1 MLTAEN
7 VHAKV
12 LKSATLVDQ
21 IEETIEKQLRSQW
34 ALKMAVSEEADICH
48 DWGEWKC
55 WYWWKASKIYPKS
68 EEGIQKCQFMNNL
81 QKFISN
87 NI

>member
-12 LKSATLVDQ
+12 LKSATLVGQ
-21 IEETIEKQLRSQW
+21 IEETIEKQFQSQW

-48 DWGEWKC
+48 
-55 WYWWKASKIYPKS
+55 Y
-68 EEGIQKCQFMNNL
+68 
-81 QKFISN
+81 
-87 NI
+87 

>member
-21 IEETIEKQLRSQW
+21 IEETIEKQFQSQQ
-34 ALKMAVSEEADICH
+34 ALKMSVSEGADICH
-48 DWGEWKC
+48 YWGEWKC
-55 WYWWKASKIYPKS
+55 LYWWKASEMYPKS
-68 EEGIQKCQFMNNL
+68 EEGIQKCQF
-81 QKFISN
+81 IE
-87 NI
+87 

>member
-34 ALKMAVSEEADICH
+34 ALKMAVSVLMKSLKNIP
-48 DWGEWKC
+48 
-55 WYWWKASKIYPKS
+55 KI
-68 EEGIQKCQFMNNL
+68 
-81 QKFISN
+81 
-87 NI
+87 

>member
-21 IEETIEKQLRSQW
+21 IEETIEILFLRQW
-34 ALKMAVSEEADICH
+34 ALKMGVSEGTDICR
-48 DWGEWKC
+48 
-55 WYWWKASKIYPKS
+55 Y
-68 EEGIQKCQFMNNL
+68 
-81 QKFISN
+81 
-87 NI
+87 